1 MREER
6 DATAELLSTTWLKP
20 KTCNVEV
27 SINCCC
33 KNTQRYQY
41 SREVLYQCCFHALTS
56 GEKIKLLK
64 VEPALLTNEA
74 TTPLL
79 ICSKVLFLIVK
90 LCSLVALLKAQ
101 SRCFSLLSSWRLMAC
116 QSTVIRVQSAG
127 SLDNC
132 KRRRHV
138 EPRASRDRG
147 VSSLMMQSHTY
158 KCSLWSIVLKF
169 VDIAKGQRPKG

>member
-1 MREER
+1 M
-6 DATAELLSTTWLKP
+6 
-20 KTCNVEV
+20 
-27 SINCCC
+27 
-33 KNTQRYQY
+33 
-41 SREVLYQCCFHALTS
+41 
-56 GEKIKLLK
+56 
-64 VEPALLTNEA
+64 EPALLTNEA

-116 QSTVIRVQSAG
+116 QSTVIRVQSPG

-169 VDIAKGQRPKG
+169 VDIAKGTTDLRVEFFCSRECFSTVKNQRSTLVVGFARFKIVSFGLIDFGLV

>member
-1 MREER
+1 M
-6 DATAELLSTTWLKP
+6 P
-20 KTCNVEV
+20 
-27 SINCCC
+27 
-33 KNTQRYQY
+33 
-41 SREVLYQCCFHALTS
+41 
-56 GEKIKLLK
+56 K

-138 EPRASRDRG
+138 EPRASRDRR
-147 VSSLMMQSHTY
+147 VSSPMMQSHTY
-158 KCSLWSIVLKF
+158 NCSLWSIVLRI
-169 VDIAKGQRPKG
+169 VDIVKGTTDLRVVSFCSRECFSIVKNQTSSLVVGFAWFKIVSFGLINFALVWFGMFRTYGSM